1 MKDRITVMKKR
12 KRQRIMGNKDIAVN
26 TFRSR
31 NVLNILS
38 KLPLTLNSAMS
49 SFSNL
54 KKHNIKKL
62 KFMISKTA
70 HWVTSSQLDSILL
83 LKVMKTIRKGK
94 SMC

>member
-38 KLPLTLNSAMS
+38 KLPLTLNSAMT

-54 KKHNIKKL
+54 RKYKKL
-62 KFMISKTA
+62 KFMIYKKA
-70 HWVTSSQLDSILL
+70 HWVTTSQLDSILL
-83 LKVMKTIRKGK
+83 FKVMKTIRKGK
-94 SMC
+94 